1 MAIGSSIRRASLK
14 LSDANNNNYNST
26 TAADPEYSDELLKSY
41 VKKANIEINYNIENS
56 TDQKMKQPET
66 ITEEVSN
73 YNKAIKKFNSL
84 SNTTQL
90 IVILIGIVLFKKLID
105 KLVISRRPKIYM

>member
-1 MAIGSSIRRASLK
+1 MAVGSSIRRGIGK
-14 LSDANNNNYNST
+14 LSESNENTKLRQDVE
-26 TAADPEYSDELLKSY
+26 PEYSDELLKSY

-66 ITEEVSN
+66 ITEELSN